1 MVTIPGQPDL
11 GNALDKLWKQFLPQM
26 NERVE
31 AIDAAVS
38 AFAAGSLTVD
48 QRAAANSAAHK
59 LAGVLGTFDLTRGTV
74 LAREAE
80 MLFSSE
86 SEIYEQTLPVL
97 QNLAAQLRE
106 IVSSRK

>member
-26 NERVE
+26 IERIDV
-31 AIDAAVS
+31 IDAAV
-38 AFAAGSLTVD
+38 AALAAGGLTVD
-48 QRAAANSAAHK
+48 QRASANSAAHK
-59 LAGVLGTFDLTRGTV
+59 LAGVLGTFGLTRGTV

-86 SEIYEQTLPVL
+86 SETCEELLPVL
-97 QNLAAQLRE
+97 QKLAARLRE
-106 IVSSRK
+106 IVNSRK

>member
-1 MVTIPGQPDL
+1 MVTIPGQPGL
-11 GNALDKLWKQFLPQM
+11 SSALDKLWKQSLPQM
-26 NERVE
+26 IERIDAV
-31 AIDAAVS
+31 DAAV
-38 AFAAGSLTVD
+38 AALAGGSLTVD

-59 LAGVLGTFDLTRGTV
+59 LAGVLGTFGLTRGTV

-86 SEIYEQTLPVL
+86 SENYEENLPTL

-106 IVSSRK
+106 IISSHK

>member
-11 GNALDKLWKQFLPQM
+11 GNALDKLWRQFLPQM
-26 NERVE
+26 IERVD

-38 AFAAGSLTVD
+38 ALSEGALTID
-48 QRAAANSAAHK
+48 QRVAANSAAHK
-59 LAGVLGTFDLTRGTV
+59 LAGVLGTFGLTRGTV

-86 SEIYEQTLPVL
+86 SEIYEHTLPVL
-97 QNLAAQLRE
+97 QNLSIQLRE

>member
-26 NERVE
+26 YERLD
-31 AIDAAVS
+31 AIDAAV
-38 AFAAGSLTVD
+38 AALAAGSLTID

-59 LAGVLGTFDLTRGTV
+59 LAGVLGTFGLTRGTV

-86 SEIYEQTLPVL
+86 SENYEDNLPTLQKL
-97 QNLAAQLRE
+97 SSDLRQ
-106 IVSSRK
+106 IIASR

>member
-1 MVTIPGQPDL
+1 MVTIPGQHDL

-26 NERVE
+26 NERVD
-31 AIDAAVS
+31 AIDAAV
-38 AFAAGSLTVD
+38 AALADDSLTVD

-59 LAGVLGTFDLTRGTV
+59 LAGVLGTFGLTRGTV

-86 SEIYEQTLPVL
+86 SENYDQNLPVL
-97 QNLAAQLRE
+97 KKIAAQLRE
-106 IVSSRK
+106 IISSRQ